1 MKTASVSRLKSELD
15 SLPPAEVRD
24 ICMKLARYRTES
36 KELLTYLLFYPGDE
50 EGYIRS
56 VKDEMDVLFGEI
68 NTSHLYFVRKTVR
81 KIARVTN
88 KYIRFSGNRQT
99 EVELRLYLSL
109 KLKKSRIPL
118 DQGSA
123 LGNLYL
129 GQLQKI
135 RKAISLL
142 HEDLQHDYQ
151 VEMEKLGLD
160 E

>member
-1 MKTASVSRLKSELD
+1 MKTASVTRLKAELE
-15 SLPPAEVRD
+15 SLPPTAARD
-24 ICMKLARYRTES
+24 ICMKLARFRTES

-56 VKDEMDVLFGEI
+56 VKEEIDVLFGEI

-99 EVELRLYLSL
+99 EAELRLYLSL
-109 KLKKSRIPL
+109 KLKQSHIPL
-118 DQGSA
+118 EPGSA
-123 LGNLYL
+123 LGNLYT

-135 RKAISLL
+135 RKAVSGL
-142 HEDLQHDYQ
+142 HDDLQHDYQ

-160 E
+160 

>member
-1 MKTASVSRLKSELD
+1 MKTASVSRLKAELD

-50 EGYIRS
+50 DGYIRS
-56 VKDEMDVLFGEI
+56 VKEEIDLLFAEI

-81 KIARVTN
+81 KITRVAN

-99 EVELRLYLSL
+99 EVELRLYLCF
-109 KLKKSRIPL
+109 KLKQSHIPL
-118 DQGSA
+118 DLGSA
-123 LGNLYL
+123 LGNLYA

-135 RKAISLL
+135 RKAVSLL

-151 VEMEKLGLD
+151 EEMEKLGL
-160 E
+160 